1 VRNTEGHPVI
11 SSWLAK
17 VVIGVGLLVF
27 LIIELSSP
35 VITRAQLGDTAT
47 ETARAAASTITRGGD
62 ANDARKAADVFAHD
76 HNAGVEEF
84 TVTGDQVKLRVS
96 REAHSFLLG
105 RLKQAER
112 WYHVTARATAVV
124 RP

>member
-1 VRNTEGHPVI
+1 MI

-47 ETARAAASTITRGGD
+47 ATAREAATTISRGGD
-62 ANDARKAADVFAHD
+62 VSAGRKAADVFARE

-84 TVTGDQVKLRVS
+84 TVTDDVVKLRVS
-96 REAHSFLLG
+96 REAHSYLLG